1 MDITYIETQTFEQM
15 LTKVELLLDR
25 FNRLASPHKGKEL
38 EKWLDYQDVCSI
50 LQISPRT
57 LQTLR
62 SSGRLIYSQIG
73 GKIYYNKDEVV
84 KLVGDRQVGK
94 QLSLNFEE

>member
-1 MDITYIETQTFEQM
+1 MCIDTQVFEHM
-15 LTKVELLLDR
+15 LARVELLSER
-25 FNRLASPHKGKEL
+25 FNRLASTSKCKEL
-38 EKWLDYQDVCSI
+38 EKWLDSQDVCSM

-57 LQTLR
+57 VQTLR
-62 SSGRLIYSQIG
+62 TSGQLRYSQIG

-94 QLSLNFEE
+94 QLSLNFEK